1 MEAKIGM
8 KVHDKQLIKGMERKE
23 ERAMKGVSYRRVI
36 VCEGKGGGEGSRISV
51 RGA

>member
-1 MEAKIGM
+1 M
-8 KVHDKQLIKGMERKE
+8 HDKELIKGMERKG
-23 ERAMKGVSYRRVI
+23 ERARKGVSYRRVT